1 MGGKISKIFP
11 TENEVDTVTHPNSPI
26 KVSNN
31 LHLAAKTG
39 DVASLLFYLLSSLDP
54 WQLDEFDSL
63 PVYYASLHGHI
74 LCCSLLLIK
83 MGGPEALTLQDR
95 DRCTV
100 NALNLEIKSLFSGDM
115 PCQRESE
122 YVVFEIPLIFHFRC
136 PRKIHAE
143 TTT

>member
-1 MGGKISKIFP
+1 MGGKVSKIAP
-11 TENEVDTVTHPNSPI
+11 TVENHKPHVDAPQPAKVEPPTK

-39 DVASLLFYLLSSLDP
+39 DLTGLLYSLLSSLDP

-63 PVYYASLHGHI
+63 PVYYASLYGHV

-83 MGGPEALTLQDR
+83 MGGPEALTPQDR

-100 NALNLEIKSLFSGDM
+100 NALNLEIKSLFGGDIS
-115 PCQRESE
+115 CQSE
-122 YVVFEIPLIFHFRC
+122 LNVCATI
-136 PRKIHAE
+136 
-143 TTT
+143 